1 MKKYKVT
8 FFFICLFLFQN
19 IHTQTE
25 TSLPKGLTK
34 EEKNILSRVTF
45 RNSILQTPAP
55 TSPVRTMAEWEEIE
69 YLVLR
74 WDTNYQ
80 NILRQIVAV
89 GVQECKVIIAT
100 QNQTSVS
107 NYLTSNGIN
116 LANVIFLNAPSNSI
130 WIRDYAGNTVYEN
143 EVGNRALVDWIY
155 NRPRPFD
162 DIMPSAH
169 ATLLNI
175 PIYITNTSTNDLVN
189 TGGNFMSD
197 GQGNAF
203 ASELIL
209 EENQVGNPYNVTPKT
224 ESQIDG
230 IMQNY
235 MGINN
240 YIKMPVLPFDEIHHI
255 DMHMKLLDEETL
267 LVSRYPTGIAD
278 GPQIIS
284 NINYVLNN
292 HLSTFGT
299 PYKIKWIDA
308 PPSTSGSYP
317 DTGGLYRTF
326 TNSVF
331 INKSVI
337 VPVYRP
343 QVDAAAISL
352 YQQLLPGYNIV
363 GIDVD
368 NSNENLIASL
378 GAIHCITHT
387 IGVQNPLLIVHQP
400 IAQANVGD
408 NVMINAT
415 VKHQSGIAEAKL
427 FWRVFGENTFNESVM
442 NNTINANYTTSIAVP
457 ANASKIEYYIEGEAN
472 SGKKQTRPLVAPQGF
487 WTMEV
492 QNLSQQDFV
501 NNQFIGP
508 FPNPIVNK
516 ASFKT
521 SQLDEEVAL
530 TITNALGQKL
540 SSTSFTLDA
549 DTFSLELAP
558 EWQGVLYFIFEGSF
572 GRVVKTGVK
581 M

>member
-1 MKKYKVT
+1 
-8 FFFICLFLFQN
+8 
-19 IHTQTE
+19 
-25 TSLPKGLTK
+25 
-34 EEKNILSRVTF
+34 
-45 RNSILQTPAP
+45 
-55 TSPVRTMAEWEEIE
+55 
-69 YLVLR
+69 
-74 WDTNYQ
+74 
-80 NILRQIVAV
+80 
-89 GVQECKVIIAT
+89 
-100 QNQTSVS
+100 
-107 NYLTSNGIN
+107 
-116 LANVIFLNAPSNSI
+116 
-130 WIRDYAGNTVYEN
+130 
-143 EVGNRALVDWIY
+143 
-155 NRPRPFD
+155 
-162 DIMPSAH
+162 
-169 ATLLNI
+169 
-175 PIYITNTSTNDLVN
+175 
-189 TGGNFMSD
+189 
-197 GQGNAF
+197 
-203 ASELIL
+203 
-209 EENQVGNPYNVTPKT
+209 
-224 ESQIDG
+224 
-230 IMQNY
+230 
-235 MGINN
+235 
-240 YIKMPVLPFDEIHHI
+240 
-255 DMHMKLLDEETL
+255 MKLLDEETL

-442 NNTINANYTTSIAVP
+442 NNTTNANYTTSIAVP

-501 NNQFIGP
+501 NNQFVGP